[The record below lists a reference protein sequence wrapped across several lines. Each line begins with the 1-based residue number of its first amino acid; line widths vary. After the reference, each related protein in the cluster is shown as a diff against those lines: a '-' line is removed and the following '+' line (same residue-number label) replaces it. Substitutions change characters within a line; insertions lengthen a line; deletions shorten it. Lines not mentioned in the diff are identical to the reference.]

1 MSTRRRRL
9 IWLDPAGDPT
19 AFPNLESAQE
29 DPPGLIAAGG
39 DLSPQRLSLIH
50 I

>member
-29 DPPGLIAAGG
+29 DPPGLIAADRAAVCGANK
-39 DLSPQRLSLIH
+39 
-50 I
+50 